1 MALDD
6 DVREMAQLP
15 IFQEL
20 EPDALR
26 LIAFSAETRIL
37 RMGDVLFTKG
47 ETSDGGFVVLS
58 GSFAIESGS
67 GLSAEIVQAH
77 SLIGEMALL
86 TATERPATMVA
97 REPSTVLVIRRAIF
111 HRVLKEYPQ
120 SALRMRNSIES
131 RLANFSSGIKL

>member
-20 EPDALR
+20 EPEALR

-58 GSFAIESGS
+58 GSFAVESRS
-67 GLSAEIVQAH
+67 GLGAEVVQAR

-97 REPSTVLVIRRAIF
+97 REPSIVLVIRRAIF

-131 RLANFSSGIKL
+131 RLANFSAGSK

>member
-37 RMGDVLFTKG
+37 RMGDVLFKKG
-47 ETSDGGFVVLS
+47 EISDGGFVVLS
-58 GSFAIESGS
+58 GSFAVETGS
-67 GLSAEIVQAH
+67 NLGTEIVQAH

-120 SALRMRNSIES
+120 SALRMRNSIEN
-131 RLANFSSGIKL
+131 RLANFSAGIK

>member
-6 DVREMAQLP
+6 DVRERAQLP

-20 EPDALR
+20 EPEALR

-58 GSFAIESGS
+58 GSFAVESRS
-67 GLSAEIVQAH
+67 GLGAAVVQAR

-97 REPSTVLVIRRAIF
+97 REPSTVLVIRRSIF

-131 RLANFSSGIKL
+131 RLANFSAGSK

>member
-15 IFQEL
+15 LFREF

-26 LIAFSAETRIL
+26 LLAFSAETRIL
-37 RMGDVLFTKG
+37 RMGDVLFRRG
-47 ETSDGGFVVLS
+47 DPSDSGFVVLS
-58 GSFAIESGS
+58 GSFLVDTGPSGP
-67 GLSAEIVQAH
+67 EEVIHAH

-86 TATERPATMVA
+86 TSTERPATMVA
-97 REPSTVLVIRRAIF
+97 REPSTVLIIRRTIF

-120 SALRMRNSIES
+120 SALRMKSIIEA
-131 RLANFSSGIKL
+131 RLANFAASIH

>member
-20 EPDALR
+20 EPEALR

-58 GSFAIESGS
+58 GSFAVESGS
-67 GLSAEIVQAH
+67 SLGAEVVQAH

-120 SALRMRNSIES
+120 SALRMRGSIES
-131 RLANFSSGIKL
+131 RLSNFSAGIK

>member
-20 EPDALR
+20 EPEALR

-58 GSFAIESGS
+58 GSFAVESGS
-67 GLSAEIVQAH
+67 SLGVEVVQAH

-120 SALRMRNSIES
+120 SAMRMRGSIES
-131 RLANFSSGIKL
+131 RLSKFSAGIK

>member
-20 EPDALR
+20 EPEALR

-58 GSFAIESGS
+58 GSFEVESGS
-67 GLSAEIVQAH
+67 SLGAQIVQAH

-97 REPSTVLVIRRAIF
+97 REPSTVLVIRRSIF
-111 HRVLKEYPQ
+111 HRVLKEYPH

-131 RLANFSSGIKL
+131 RLANFSAGIR

>member
-20 EPDALR
+20 EPEALR

-58 GSFAIESGS
+58 GSFAVESRS
-67 GLSAEIVQAH
+67 GLGAAVVQAR

-97 REPSTVLVIRRAIF
+97 REPSTVLVIRRSIF

-131 RLANFSSGIKL
+131 RLANFSAGSK